1 MAISHSTKNLILSES
16 KHFNL
21 TEIREIFQ
29 LATSLMCVSLLT
41 YLSTTVT
48 WATKVDWW
56 NVWIVVSNCRHE
68 CICFSLSASVC
79 LVRHLCFCSVCLLKL
94 TRSWHTTTSLFL
106 TYVSPC
112 MSRFCLGYFDLPNS
126 YRITSPLWIE
136 LFLWILCWST
146 SI

>member
-48 WATKVDWW
+48 WATKVD
-56 NVWIVVSNCRHE
+56 
-68 CICFSLSASVC
+68 
-79 LVRHLCFCSVCLLKL
+79 
-94 TRSWHTTTSLFL
+94 
-106 TYVSPC
+106 
-112 MSRFCLGYFDLPNS
+112 
-126 YRITSPLWIE
+126 
-136 LFLWILCWST
+136 
-146 SI
+146 